1 MANPLMKDLA
11 LAAKA
16 ANDKQKKAI
25 DDHVKAQT
33 ASNEEAIAS
42 EEKRCAA
49 KKAELNA
56 AKDLHFS
63 NESTAIAQ
71 SKESTS
77 TSVAEILGVTPG
89 EGDPA
94 VNNTI
99 LGIYDISVKDG
110 ATLASTID
118 EKEKEQTKK
127 VSDRVEL
134 LGNVDEDFVL

>member
-16 ANDKQKKAI
+16 ANDKQKDAI
-25 DDHVKAQT
+25 NAHVKAQT

-49 KKAELNA
+49 KKAELDT
-56 AKDLHFS
+56 AKASHFGAEAS
-63 NESTAIAQ
+63 AIAQ

-99 LGIYDISVKDG
+99 LGLYDTAVKDG
-110 ATLASTID
+110 ATLASTIA
-118 EKEKEQTKK
+118 EKEKEQSSK
-127 VSDRVEL
+127 VSDRVQA
-134 LGNVDEDFVL
+134 LGNVENDFVL